1 MRAMSSEQRRTTSEK
16 WKWRRRE
23 AIIRDDY
30 TCQECGAQGG
40 PEGDANLEVHHITPA
55 AEGGSDSLENLET
68 LCKDCHRSGRE
79 NPGWFEQEYG
89 TDDFLAALE
98 DEDGVAGTSALA
110 EAVGCSSRHA
120 LNRLRELEDVGK
132 VSSKDVG
139 RSLVWMLADESE

>member
-1 MRAMSSEQRRTTSEK
+1 MDTTMP
-16 WKWRRRE
+16 RE
-23 AIIRDDY
+23 RDDDSGKY
-30 TCQECGAQGG
+30 TDAY
-40 PEGDANLEVHHITPA
+40 GD
-55 AEGGSDSLENLET
+55 
-68 LCKDCHRSGRE
+68 
-79 NPGWFEQEYG
+79 
-89 TDDFLAALE
+89 DDFLAALE